1 MRFHLC
7 GEVPD
12 YRYRLIDYVGDG
24 ILIGLS
30 IGSPY
35 HFLKG
40 LYASPSGGRLAG
52 GVRAVRTEA
61 PRFAGRLAGRLA
73 VFWALESGMSLARGR
88 REDHLNSI
96 VAGTAVYGFVNLHR
110 GAPAAAGCALLA
122 AACFVGLSAA
132 DKGTD
137 IWHSRLIR
145 SGREIRIENGLP
157 ALVPVRRGPC
167 RAALGDAA
175 TGSLENR
182 SENDVTPDL
191 FAVEKKSEITPKDV
205 AL

>member
-1 MRFHLC
+1 MHFHLN

-35 HFLKG
+35 HFIKG
-40 LYASPSGGRLAG
+40 LYTSPSPSGGCLAG
-52 GVRAVRTEA
+52 GVHAIRTEA
-61 PRFAGRLAGRLA
+61 PCFAGRIAGRVA

-88 REDHLNSI
+88 EDHLNSI
-96 VAGTAVYGFVNLHR
+96 VAGTTVYGLVNLHR
-110 GAPAAAGCALLA
+110 GSPAVTRSALLA
-122 AACFVGLSAA
+122 AACFTGLSVA
-132 DKGTD
+132 DKGVD

-145 SGREIRIENGLP
+145 SGCEIRTENGLP
-157 ALVPVRRGPC
+157 ALVPVRRGSWGC
-167 RAALGDAA
+167 
-175 TGSLENR
+175 SSR
-182 SENDVTPDL
+182 SGHDVTPDL
-191 FAVEKKSEITPKDV
+191 FAMEKKSEITPKDV